1 MGGKGVK
8 GCMHG
13 NCRQIGLQC
22 LGIVVSV
29 AWSTVVTYII
39 LKVFEGFEGLGVRG

>member
-1 MGGKGVK
+1 
-8 GCMHG
+8 MHA
-13 NCRQIGLQC
+13 RELQADRPAVS
-22 LGIVVSV
+22 GIVVSV